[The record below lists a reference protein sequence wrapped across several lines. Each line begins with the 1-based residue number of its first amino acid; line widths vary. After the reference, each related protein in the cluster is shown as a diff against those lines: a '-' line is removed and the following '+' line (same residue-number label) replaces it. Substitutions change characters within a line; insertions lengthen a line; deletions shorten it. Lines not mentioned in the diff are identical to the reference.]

1 MNISEDFSE
10 WRDGADATYL
20 VGLALGFYS
29 EQDNAS
35 IVTSVNNRIGSLA
48 LTILDEMVRIGNLE
62 FNEELGA
69 YRWNK
74 EYRFRERIGDLL
86 E

>member
-10 WRDGADATYL
+10 WRDCADATYL
-20 VGLALGFYS
+20 VGLALGLYS

-35 IVTSVNNRIGSLA
+35 IVTSVSNRIGNLA
-48 LTILDEMVRIGNLE
+48 ITVLGEMVRIGNLE

-74 EYRFRERIGDLL
+74 AYRFKERIGDLI

>member
-1 MNISEDFSE
+1 M
-10 WRDGADATYL
+10 
-20 VGLALGFYS
+20 GLALGLYS
-29 EQDNAS
+29 ERDNAG
-35 IVTSVNNRIGSLA
+35 IGTSVNNRIGNLA
-48 LTILDEMVRIGNLE
+48 ITVLDEMVRIGNLE

-74 EYRFRERIGDLL
+74 EYRFRERMGDLL